1 MYFDLK
7 CIFFLGGVK
16 MSVFKIT
23 KNNNYTVM
31 SNYHLRDKNLS
42 YKAKGLLSF
51 MLSLPDNWDYSMR
64 GLEKISKEN
73 IKAIRTILQE
83 LEKNKYL
90 VRTRKQGEYGRF
102 YYDYSIYETPYD
114 LVPYYQKGYADN
126 GHSPKDIQINTNIIN
141 TKEKIDKDDKTKL
154 SSFFVAEEH
163 NRLTLELLYENYIDE
178 FDSQIYYYDDLFEK
192 LLEDNSYRDLMTMI
206 HYIVPRVISNKFKD
220 EDGNDIKNK
229 FGYFKNAI
237 ENSIYRFNL
246 PEDIYDNYEEFER

>member
-1 MYFDLK
+1 
-7 CIFFLGGVK
+7 

>member
-1 MYFDLK
+1 
-7 CIFFLGGVK
+7 

-154 SSFFVAEEH
+154 SSFFVPEEH
-163 NRLTLELLYENYIDE
+163 NRLTLELIDSGYIDGNDIKI
-178 FDSQIYYYDDLFEK
+178 FYYYDLFNN
-192 LLEDNSYRDLMTMI
+192 LLEENSYKDLIQII
-206 HYIVPRVISNKFKD
+206 HYIVPRVINRKFKD
-220 EDGNDIKNK
+220 EDGNPIKNK
-229 FGYFKNAI
+229 FGYFKN
-237 ENSIYRFNL
+237 SITWNIKKLNL
-246 PEDIYDNYEEFER
+246 DIDDLWSYADLLDLEK

>member
-1 MYFDLK
+1 
-7 CIFFLGGVK
+7 

-31 SNYHLRDKNLS
+31 SNFHLRDKKLS

-51 MLSLPDNWDYSMR
+51 MLSLPENWDYSMR

-90 VRTRKQGEYGRF
+90 VRTRKQGEHGRF

-114 LVPYYQKGYADN
+114 LVPYYQKGYTDN
-126 GHSPKDIQINTNIIN
+126 GHSQKDTQINTNIIN

-154 SSFFVAEEH
+154 SSFLCARH
-163 NRLTLELLYENYIDE
+163 
-178 FDSQIYYYDDLFEK
+178 
-192 LLEDNSYRDLMTMI
+192 
-206 HYIVPRVISNKFKD
+206 
-220 EDGNDIKNK
+220 GN
-229 FGYFKNAI
+229 
-237 ENSIYRFNL
+237 
-246 PEDIYDNYEEFER
+246 

>member
-1 MYFDLK
+1 
-7 CIFFLGGVK
+7 

-126 GHSPKDIQINTNIIN
+126 GHSQKDIQINTNIIN

-163 NRLTLELLYENYIDE
+163 NRLTLELIDSGYINENDI
-178 FDSQIYYYDDLFEK
+178 QIFYYDDLFDN
-192 LLEDNSYRDLMTMI
+192 LL
-206 HYIVPRVISNKFKD
+206 
-220 EDGNDIKNK
+220 
-229 FGYFKNAI
+229 
-237 ENSIYRFNL
+237 
-246 PEDIYDNYEEFER
+246 

>member
-1 MYFDLK
+1 
-7 CIFFLGGVK
+7 

-90 VRTRKQGEYGRF
+90 VRTRKQGEHGRF

-141 TKEKIDKDDKTKL
+141 TKKQIDKDDKTEI
-154 SSFFVAEEH
+154 SSFFVPEEH
-163 NRLTLELLYENYIDE
+163 NRLTLELIDSGYIDE
-178 FDSQIYYYDDLFEK
+178 NDIQIFYYDDLFNN
-192 LLEDNSYRDLMTMI
+192 LLEENSYKDLIQII
-206 HYIVPRVISNKFKD
+206 HYIVPRVINRKFKD
-220 EDGNDIKNK
+220 EDGNPIKNK
-229 FGYFKNAI
+229 FGYFKN
-237 ENSIYRFNL
+237 SITWNIKKLNL
-246 PEDIYDNYEEFER
+246 DIDDLWSYDDLLDLEK